1 MRSALADAD
10 PPPDDRPTA
19 LVVAGGTPLTGT
31 APLVGDKSLSHRILL
46 AASLADGPTRIRR
59 LSPCRDV
66 GRTRAALEA
75 LGVAIG
81 DDGDDVVVAGRGVR
95 GLAGPAVT
103 IDCGDSGTTMRLLAG
118 LLVGQHRPFT
128 LTAAPGL
135 SRRPMERVAAPL
147 RAMGA
152 DLATTD
158 GHAPLVGR
166 GAALAGID
174 VALPVASAQVASA
187 VLLAALDAAGPTR
200 VTTPA
205 PVRDHT
211 ERLLAAMGAPIRF
224 DGRTTTLDGPVARLS
239 PPGGGRYDVPDDPSA
254 AAFVLG
260 AAAIVPGSAVKLAGV
275 NVNPG
280 RIGWLDALSAMG
292 AAVTVDG
299 WSMRC
304 GEPVADIALA
314 HRPLTAVRI
323 DGPLVPRAIDELP
336 LLAVV
341 ATRAR
346 GTTVIADAAELRVKE
361 SDRIARI
368 ADGLTRLGANV
379 EVRPDGL
386 AITGPTPLRGAAV
399 DGADDHRIV
408 MALAVAGLA
417 AAGTTTVT
425 DGERVADS
433 FPGFVEALRAVG
445 GEVAV
450 EGG

>member
-1 MRSALADAD
+1 MTDASST
-10 PPPDDRPTA
+10 PAT
-19 LVVAGGTPLTGT
+19 LVVHGGRPLEGR

-46 AASLADGPTRIRR
+46 LAALADGPTCIRR

-66 GRTRAALEA
+66 GRTRAALES
-75 LGVAIG
+75 LGVSID
-81 DDGDDVVVAGRGVR
+81 DDGDDIVVAGRGMH

-118 LLVGQHRPFT
+118 LLAGQERRFT

-135 SRRPMERVAAPL
+135 ARRPMARVTEPL
-147 RAMGA
+147 AQMGA
-152 DLATTD
+152 RITSDD
-158 GHAPLVGR
+158 GRPPLVGQ
-166 GAALAGID
+166 GGGLHGID

-187 VLLAALDAAGPTR
+187 VLLAALNAAGPTR

-205 PVRDHT
+205 SVRDHT

-224 DGRTTTLDGPVARLS
+224 DGRTTALDGPVARLS

-304 GEPVADIALA
+304 GEPVADIALV

-336 LLAVV
+336 LLAAV
-341 ATRAR
+341 ATQAR

-368 ADGLTRLGANV
+368 ADGLTRLGADV
-379 EVRPDGL
+379 AVRPDGL

-399 DGADDHRIV
+399 EGAADHRIV
-408 MALAVAGLA
+408 MALAVAALA

-450 EGG
+450 GGG